1 MVKAIF
7 SPKRFPKKENSHHHR
22 VYYQRKIRV
31 KMFSLSQLDTM
42 LDPAS
47 HKDGFPNPD
56 HVWTSFEVL
65 VFLKAQVYWKD
76 YDTPFS
82 CFMLHAQ
89 FTHILIDTFKL
100 PFHIF
105 FSWTL
110 YSVIFNYLMKTFVNK
125 DSRKYLIV
133 IHKIYFNKL
142 YLAIK
147 ISVEFFN
154 HI

>member
-1 MVKAIF
+1 
-7 SPKRFPKKENSHHHR
+7 
-22 VYYQRKIRV
+22 
-31 KMFSLSQLDTM
+31 MFCLSQLDTM

-47 HKDGFPNPD
+47 YKDGFPNPD

-65 VFLKAQVYWKD
+65 VFLTAQGDWKD
-76 YDTPFS
+76 YDTA
-82 CFMLHAQ
+82 CARFMLHAQ
-89 FTHILIDTFKL
+89 FTHMFIDIFKL
-100 PFHIF
+100 SFHLF

-147 ISVEFFN
+147 IFVEFFN